1 MENAT
6 IQITGK
12 MTSGGDLKPS
22 AASVSHQNHQNRP
35 SSVRFIKSLEL
46 QAAAVDDGPAHP
58 DAGADVDCGVELAVG
73 EGAGV

>member
-1 MENAT
+1 MNERE
-6 IQITGK
+6 GE
-12 MTSGGDLKPS
+12 
-22 AASVSHQNHQNRP
+22 RP
-35 SSVRFIKSLEL
+35 SPEL